1 MRSAAV
7 TTGAGH
13 ANRVDR
19 VQLVALVERAK
30 PDQAGLV
37 TVTIG
42 DITRGDILIDITV
55 PVSGAVN
62 LAANVCGV
70 SVDVITADC
79 AGRLRNLREY
89 AHQPLGA
96 AHAVGVAWSLA
107 PPARLRHAA
116 VAPTTGASPWLR
128 EAPENRLGRFPSP
141 EVPADVDRYFVGL
154 DRGCH
159 GAFDASRIG
168 GPAERFEHQR
178 G

>member
-70 SVDVITADC
+70 SVDVITAD
-79 AGRLRNLREY
+79 
-89 AHQPLGA
+89 
-96 AHAVGVAWSLA
+96 LA
-107 PPARLRHAA
+107 PDGFATCGNTLTSRSVRLTR
-116 VAPTTGASPWLR
+116 
-128 EAPENRLGRFPSP
+128 
-141 EVPADVDRYFVGL
+141 
-154 DRGCH
+154 
-159 GAFDASRIG
+159 
-168 GPAERFEHQR
+168 
-178 G
+178 